1 MSKVLRNAS
10 FGAFCNTFDMQ
21 KLVLKTFLI
30 FFWGGHLRPVLLYAD
45 MISISEGESRKE
57 KDQELKIVMKK
68 LEAKY
73 AALQVV
79 PVIDKLGNPKV

>member
-1 MSKVLRNAS
+1 
-10 FGAFCNTFDMQ
+10 
-21 KLVLKTFLI
+21 
-30 FFWGGHLRPVLLYAD
+30 